1 VTARHNFSRRH
12 TLVTLSAAVGGLIID
27 RPLRRSF
34 AQAVTRIEQ
43 FAPELEKIISTTEP
57 IRELASG
64 FGNELGNT
72 EGPVWWQEGG
82 YLLFSGIGNNRRI
95 KYVPGVGTSVF
106 KEPANRANGLTRDA
120 QGRLVAAEH
129 ETRQVARYEPDG
141 RATVIAD
148 KFQGKRLNRPNDV
161 VVKSDGAIYFTDP
174 FNRPPAPPEQWEQP
188 VAGVYRV
195 TPDLGTI
202 DLIVDNFVF
211 PNGLAF
217 SPDERVLYVNDSRR
231 GEIRAFDVLPNGL
244 PAKQTE
250 RVVADL
256 RGSET
261 GNPDGMKV
269 DTAGNIYCGGS
280 GGIYIVDPSGRK
292 LGRIVH
298 GFSNTTNIGFGGNDW
313 KTLYFTTAKT
323 LGSVNLKIS
332 GIPVPSVKRS

>member
-1 VTARHNFSRRH
+1 MTHRKNISRRQSVA
-12 TLVTLSAAVGGLIID
+12 LLSAAVGGFTID
-27 RPLRRSF
+27 GTQRGLL
-34 AQAVTRIEQ
+34 AQSVTRIEQ
-43 FAPELEKIISTTEP
+43 FAPELEKLVFTTEP

-72 EGPVWWQEGG
+72 EGPVWWKEGG
-82 YLLFSGIGNNRRI
+82 FLLFSDIGKNRRI

-106 KEPANRANGLTRDA
+106 VEPVNRANGLTRDA

-141 RATVIAD
+141 RATIIAD

-195 TPDLGTI
+195 TPDLGRI
-202 DLIVDNFVF
+202 DLIVDHFMF

-217 SPDERVLYVNDSRR
+217 SPDERILYVNDSRR
-231 GEIRAFDVLPNGL
+231 GEIRAFDVLPDGL
-244 PAKQTE
+244 LAMQTE
-250 RVVADL
+250 RLIADL
-256 RGSET
+256 RGTEP

-269 DTAGNIYCGGS
+269 DSAGNIYCGGS
-280 GGIYIVDPSGRK
+280 GGIYVLDPNGRK

-298 GFSNTTNIGFGGNDW
+298 GFPNTTNIGFGGDDW
-313 KTLYFTTAKT
+313 KTLFFTTAKT
-323 LGSVNLKIS
+323 LGSVALKIS
-332 GIPVPSVKRS
+332 GVPVPSIKRS

>member
-1 VTARHNFSRRH
+1 VTAQHNVSRRH
-12 TLVTLSAAVGGLIID
+12 ILVTLSGATGGLILD
-27 RPLRRSF
+27 STLRRGF

-43 FAPELEKIISTTEP
+43 FAPELEKIISTTGP
-57 IRELASG
+57 VRELASG

-72 EGPVWWQEGG
+72 EGPVWWKEGG
-82 YLLFSGIGNNRRI
+82 YLLFSDIGNNRRI

-106 KEPANRANGLTRDA
+106 KEPVNRANGLTRDA

-129 ETRQVARYEPDG
+129 ETRQVARYATDE

-148 KFQGKRLNRPNDV
+148 KYQGKRLNRPNDV

-195 TPDLGTI
+195 SPELGAI
-202 DLIVDNFVF
+202 DLIIDNFVF

-217 SPDERVLYVNDSRR
+217 SPDERVLYVNDTRR

-244 PAKQTE
+244 LAKQTE

-256 RGSET
+256 RGTEP

-280 GGIYIVDPSGRK
+280 GGIYILDPSGRK
-292 LGRIVH
+292 LGRIIH
-298 GFSNTTNIGFGGNDW
+298 GFPNTTNIGFGGDDW

-323 LGSVNLKIS
+323 LGSVNLRIP